1 MSMDLTEL
9 CSIGGTDIYTTY
21 GAFLA
26 ETSAEAHTNMDALLA
41 MPAVKEYTA
50 VDFRERTGEDLPDTL
65 DVQLQAIDRTLQ
77 FCILADTDST
87 LLTRYRDFLSRL
99 VSGWLDFSIKD
110 LRTYRMY
117 YKSADA
123 PEWYRDDP
131 RIKGVILKVTFR
143 EPKPQ

>member
-1 MSMDLTEL
+1 MSMDLTGL

-87 LLTRYRDFLSRL
+87 LLTRYRDFLICL

-123 PEWYRDDP
+123 PEWYRGDP

>member
-1 MSMDLTEL
+1 MSMDLTGL
-9 CSIGGTDIYTTY
+9 CSIGGTDIYTNY

-26 ETSAEAHTNMDALLA
+26 ETSADAHTNMDALLA
-41 MPAVKEYTA
+41 MPAAKEYTA

-110 LRTYRMY
+110 LRSYRMY

-123 PEWYRDDP
+123 PEWYRNDP

>member
-1 MSMDLTEL
+1 MDLTGL

-26 ETSAEAHTNMDALLA
+26 ETSADAHTNMDALLA

-123 PEWYRDDP
+123 PEWYRGDP

>member
-1 MSMDLTEL
+1 MSMDLTGL

-77 FCILADTDST
+77 FCVLADTDST

-123 PEWYRDDP
+123 PEWYRGDP

>member
-1 MSMDLTEL
+1 MSMDLTGL
-9 CSIGGTDIYTTY
+9 CSIGGTDIYTSY

-26 ETSAEAHTNMDALLA
+26 ETSADAHTNMDALLA
-41 MPAVKEYTA
+41 MPAAKEYTA

-123 PEWYRDDP
+123 PEWYRNDA
-131 RIKGVILKVTFR
+131 RIKGVIFKVTFR

>member
-1 MSMDLTEL
+1 MDLTGL

-123 PEWYRDDP
+123 PEWYRGDP

>member
-1 MSMDLTEL
+1 MDLTGL

-87 LLTRYRDFLSRL
+87 LLTCYRDFLSRL

-123 PEWYRDDP
+123 PEWYRGDP

>member
-1 MSMDLTEL
+1 MSMDLTGL

-123 PEWYRDDP
+123 PEWYRGDP